1 MFTKSHL
8 SSLGQKSNHN
18 PTIRVSGQ
26 ELVAAGEAPFKA
38 RGRGL
43 RGEKQKAELL
53 RQMNLCERIVT
64 FQYLEGRG
72 VNRGFK

>member
-38 RGRGL
+38 RGRRGL
-43 RGEKQKAELL
+43 RGEKQKVELL

-64 FQYLEGRG
+64 FQ
-72 VNRGFK
+72 